1 MLSFLQLTHFPQYST
16 FKVKIRVFWN
26 VFSHLC
32 LKSIQKNFQK
42 LVWYSFFSFRVK
54 IKLRLMAMRNFW
66 DEIFWFRKFSGEI
79 FMLRSLG
86 YDLDTVVYT
95 YSNTFFL
102 LVFSESFGGFFGGGA
117 FDVLK
122 NVELLLVGFTISV
135 EERIIPEH
143 SSRVDSDYKYITTE
157 LKYDWWISK
166 RPAIQIFPFSNVK
179 MNLTIPAVKLFVRFY
194 TE

>member
-1 MLSFLQLTHFPQYST
+1 MKSLSFLQLTYFPQYST

-54 IKLRLMAMRNFW
+54 IELLLMAMRNFYTEIYEFFLVKFLFW
-66 DEIFWFRKFSGEI
+66 DLS
-79 FMLRSLG
+79 G

-102 LVFSESFGGFFGGGA
+102 LVFSESFGGFLVE
-117 FDVLK
+117 VLLMFWK
-122 NVELLLVGFTISV
+122 MSNCYWSDSQFRWRRESSQN
-135 EERIIPEH
+135 IPPGW
-143 SSRVDSDYKYITTE
+143 ILTTN
-157 LKYDWWISK
+157 I
-166 RPAIQIFPFSNVK
+166 
-179 MNLTIPAVKLFVRFY
+179 
-194 TE
+194 